1 MYSYEARIRYSECGS
16 DRRLT
21 IPALINLFQNCS
33 SFHSEDIGVG
43 IDYVTERDGAWF
55 ILNWQIDIG
64 KMPSFCDKV
73 KVCTVPY
80 EFKGFFG
87 SRNFWLEDEEGNMVI
102 YEHKDI
108 KTYETGRG
116 ADGALWNRGET

>member
-43 IDYVTERDGAWF
+43 IDYV
-55 ILNWQIDIG
+55 
-64 KMPSFCDKV
+64 S
-73 KVCTVPY
+73 
-80 EFKGFFG
+80 
-87 SRNFWLEDEEGNMVI
+87 MV
-102 YEHKDI
+102 YI
-108 KTYETGRG
+108 KL
-116 ADGALWNRGET
+116 ADRYWENAFLL